1 MKYNLISGM
10 LVRDEI
16 VEKDSL
22 DKQRK
27 RLKKRL
33 SKANEHKSKLV
44 KLETYQTWYK
54 SDNGQ

>member
-1 MKYNLISGM
+1 M